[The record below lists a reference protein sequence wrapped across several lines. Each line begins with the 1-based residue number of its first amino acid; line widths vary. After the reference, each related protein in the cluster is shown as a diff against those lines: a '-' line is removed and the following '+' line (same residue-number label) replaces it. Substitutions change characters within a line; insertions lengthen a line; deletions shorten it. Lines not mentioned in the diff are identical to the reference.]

1 MDQNKNVTDRIR
13 AFNSGIVERN
23 PAEHEFHQAVQEFTG
38 SVMPFVMTNAKYD
51 DGHILQRMTEPDR
64 IVIFRVCWENDR
76 GHIHCNRAWRVQ
88 FNNAIGPYKG
98 GCVFIPMLRKV
109 F

>member
-1 MDQNKNVTDRIR
+1 
-13 AFNSGIVERN
+13 
-23 PAEHEFHQAVQEFTG
+23 VQEFTG
-38 SVMPFVMTNAKYD
+38 SVMPFVMANAKYD
-51 DGHILQRMTEPDR
+51 D
-64 IVIFRVCWENDR
+64 

-98 GCVFIPMLRKV
+98 WLRFHPNVTQSVLK